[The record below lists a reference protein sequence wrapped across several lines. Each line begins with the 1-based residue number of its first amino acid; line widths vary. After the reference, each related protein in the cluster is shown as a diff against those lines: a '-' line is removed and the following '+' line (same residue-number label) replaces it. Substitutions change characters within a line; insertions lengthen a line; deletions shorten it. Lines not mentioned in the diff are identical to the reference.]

1 MVLSYKPLVEHFRL
15 AVKRKDSRHGQVPVT
30 VLTALD
36 TKIMSQC
43 KSIDHLAEISAA
55 FAAALVSMAVSASP
69 SLQLSADG
77 LWISRTNPFS
87 EKVVIELLHH
97 REDLNVQAGF
107 YTKTKLQFKAINI
120 PASAERAVTAIE
132 LTVDEDAYYLDVL
145 AQELGVPDA
154 GHVLMTRAITKAPSG
169 ARLYSPLVKM
179 PPNIL
184 VPTRT
189 PLDTQWIGAV
199 GKDCMLQ
206 ATCCHPEGTT
216 KNERASFLIGH
227 PIHGNAILA
236 CVGSSWQ
243 SEGKCDCSDITLN
256 LYHRYASCLAVCCL
270 KFVLRYCQLSGGW
283 FGDG

>member
-1 MVLSYKPLVEHFRL
+1 
-15 AVKRKDSRHGQVPVT
+15 VKGIFD
-30 VLTALD
+30 D
-36 TKIMSQC
+36 C
-43 KSIDHLAEISAA
+43 
-55 FAAALVSMAVSASP
+55 
-69 SLQLSADG
+69 
-77 LWISRTNPFS
+77 
-87 EKVVIELLHH
+87 
-97 REDLNVQAGF
+97 
-107 YTKTKLQFKAINI
+107 
-120 PASAERAVTAIE
+120 
-132 LTVDEDAYYLDVL
+132 
-145 AQELGVPDA
+145 
-154 GHVLMTRAITKAPSG
+154 RAITKAPSG